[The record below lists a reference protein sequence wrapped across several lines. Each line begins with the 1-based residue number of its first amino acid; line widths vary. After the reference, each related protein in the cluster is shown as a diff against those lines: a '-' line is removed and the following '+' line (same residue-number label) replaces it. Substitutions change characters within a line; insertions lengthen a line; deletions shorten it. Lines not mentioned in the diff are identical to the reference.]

1 MTFSEDLLSVI
12 ASETYVIPPQSE
24 TVIPAKIKSNV
35 QPGTIGL
42 IESTA
47 RLAGRYELQGAAAL
61 VKVAKDE
68 SVPFRLINPTNKPVT
83 LYKGASLGTFSE
95 ADGDPDVI
103 PVGDCNTT
111 QPSQQEPDDI
121 PVDLQGSALTPEQQE
136 QLKALL
142 KEYRDIFAVRP
153 EELGSTDLDRKSVV

>member
-47 RLAGRYELQGAAAL
+47 RLAGRYELQEAAVL
-61 VKVAKDE
+61 VEVAKDE

-83 LYKGASLGTFSE
+83 LYQGASLGTFSE
-95 ADGDPDVI
+95 ADGDPDLI
-103 PVGDCNTT
+103 PVGDCNTI

-136 QLKALL
+136 
-142 KEYRDIFAVRP
+142 
-153 EELGSTDLDRKSVV
+153 

>member
-1 MTFSEDLLSVI
+1 VI

-24 TVIPAKIKSNV
+24 TVIPAKIKRNV

-47 RLAGRYELQGAAAL
+47 RLAGHYELQGVAAL

-83 LYKGASLGTFSE
+83 LYKGDSLGTFSE
-95 ADGDPDVI
+95 A
-103 PVGDCNTT
+103 
-111 QPSQQEPDDI
+111 PSQKPMAT
-121 PVDLQGSALTPEQQE
+121 LMS
-136 QLKALL
+136 LL
-142 KEYRDIFAVRP
+142 WEIATLYSLHNRSLMI
-153 EELGSTDLDRKSVV
+153 SQ

>member
-1 MTFSEDLLSVI
+1 M
-12 ASETYVIPPQSE
+12 
-24 TVIPAKIKSNV
+24 
-35 QPGTIGL
+35 
-42 IESTA
+42 
-47 RLAGRYELQGAAAL
+47 

-83 LYKGASLGTFSE
+83 LDKGASLGTFSE
-95 ADGDPDVI
+95 AGGDPDVI
-103 PVGDCNTT
+103 PVGDCNTI

-153 EELGSTDLDRKSVV
+153 EELGSTDLVQHHIDTGDNATMRSPPYRTSLWHKKRR